1 MRRSEITDRAQDERE
16 TKLGVEGKMTEDIQ
30 VSNTQ
35 PTRGELLHDLVV
47 FQLKLTIDA
56 VRDIILFPV
65 TLVAG
70 IIDFIVRRENYAGVF
85 YSVLKLGRKS
95 ERWINLFDD
104 ADRSTPY
111 GDIIDN
117 LEVNAIDNQLEFI
130 KRKIKSEYD
139 KGTLNKAAKS
149 AMDSAI
155 DSVRSAKQE
164 YFAKK
169 SKS

>member
-1 MRRSEITDRAQDERE
+1 MKAEIQIA
-16 TKLGVEGKMTEDIQ
+16 K
-30 VSNTQ
+30 TQ

-47 FQLKLTIDA
+47 FQLKLVIDA
-56 VRDIILFPV
+56 VRDIILLPV

-70 IIDFIVRRENYAGVF
+70 FIDFIVRRKKYTGFF

-95 ERWINLFDD
+95 ERWINLFGD
-104 ADRSTPY
+104 ADRPTPY

-117 LEVNAIDNQLEFI
+117 FEVHAIENQLESI
-130 KRKIKSEYD
+130 KRKVQSAYD
-139 KGTLNKAAKS
+139 EGTLNTAAKS

-155 DSVRSAKQE
+155 DSVLSVKQE